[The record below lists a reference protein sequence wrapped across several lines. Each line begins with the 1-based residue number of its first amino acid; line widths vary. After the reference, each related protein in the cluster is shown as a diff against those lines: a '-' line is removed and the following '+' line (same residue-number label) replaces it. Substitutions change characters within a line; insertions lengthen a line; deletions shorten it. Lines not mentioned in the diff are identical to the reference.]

1 MLKIRATVKDST
13 IHEAGLGLFALD
25 KIHKG
30 QLIAEFDPKVDIQF
44 NEEMLRIMPR
54 NLQKYLMKYSYK
66 SNGFYYLLSDYSRFM
81 NHSLNPNCGQ
91 SKDKTQDVALRD
103 IEAGE
108 EIFCNYMEFDKED
121 SDRTQIEK
129 GKY

>member
-13 IHEAGLGLFALD
+13 IPGAGLGLFALE
-25 KIHKG
+25 KIRQG

-44 NEEMLRIMPR
+44 NEEMLGIMPR

-81 NHSLNPNCGQ
+81 NHSLDPNCGQ
-91 SKDKTQDVALRD
+91 SESKTQDIALRD
-103 IEAGE
+103 IEVGE
-108 EIFCNYMEFDKED
+108 EILCNYMEFDKED
-121 SDRTQIEK
+121 SDRTLIEK